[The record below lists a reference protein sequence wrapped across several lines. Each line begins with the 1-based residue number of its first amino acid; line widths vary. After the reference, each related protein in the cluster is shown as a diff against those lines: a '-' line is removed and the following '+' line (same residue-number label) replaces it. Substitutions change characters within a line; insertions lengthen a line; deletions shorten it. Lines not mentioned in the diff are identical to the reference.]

1 MRHSLFLAAVAAAV
15 TLALVA
21 PAGAESVTV
30 AGKNGITKMFASNRT
45 GSVLTKVWGLG
56 APCGGAQ
63 HLVIEIRWGTSK
75 AYQQQASCVSGE
87 WGYGLYFLPDRT
99 DQNTARPAPCK
110 GKLTYGA
117 DKGFH
122 KSVIGRA
129 CIPKAPNRVRVKAT
143 GFDFGYMV
151 EGKAGPT
158 KLLSRG

>member
-1 MRHSLFLAAVAAAV
+1 MRRSLFLAAVAAVV

-75 AYQQQASCVSGE
+75 AYQQQASCISNE

-99 DQNTARPAPCK
+99 TGSNGKPAPCK
-110 GKLTYGA
+110 GKLRYNA
-117 DKGFH
+117 DKGFF
-122 KSVIGRA
+122 KSVIARE
-129 CIPKAPNRVRVKAT
+129 CIPKAPNRVRVKVT

-151 EGKAGPT
+151 VGKAGPT